1 MIFMAEEAIQEKTG
15 AINAKKETL
24 PKATDKQRTSASRQ
38 RQNSPQEIIAGE
50 HLLFNKYSYKDI
62 VINDQSLSNYINL
75 VPRRYPNIYG
85 RRSNAAYYHSHINI
99 VERLIN
105 KLMRGGTGKKI
116 GGKVIRTE
124 GRLQGKKLKTM
135 RIVQNAFGIIHEK
148 TNANPIQVL
157 VNALQN
163 AAPIEDT
170 TRVRYGGII
179 YNVAV
184 DISANRRL
192 DVALKN
198 MALSA
203 IVSSFKSRKTISEAL
218 ADEIMMTAN
227 KDPSSYAIKKK
238 IEAERIARSAR

>member
-1 MIFMAEEAIQEKTG
+1 MILMADEAIQEKID
-15 AINAKKETL
+15 AVNVKKEASKSSEKVRSSA
-24 PKATDKQRTSASRQ
+24 PRQKQQQSSMEIVAS
-38 RQNSPQEIIAGE
+38 E

-62 VINDQSLSNYINL
+62 VINDQSLANYINL

-85 RRSNAAYYHSHINI
+85 RRSNAAYYHAHINI

-135 RIVQNAFGIIHEK
+135 RIVQNAFGIINEK
-148 TNANPIQVL
+148 TKLNPIQVL

>member
-1 MIFMAEEAIQEKTG
+1 MANEIAENIDAKD
-15 AINAKKETL
+15 AKKAAAPREQKPRPT
-24 PKATDKQRTSASRQ
+24 RSRVSSI
-38 RQNSPQEIIAGE
+38 NEANE
-50 HLLFNKYSYKDI
+50 HLLFGKYPYSGI
-62 VINDQSLSNYINL
+62 EVNDQSLAGYINL

-85 RRSNAAYYHSHINI
+85 RRSNQAYYLSHINI

-105 KLMRGGTGKKI
+105 KMMRGGTGKKI

-135 RIVQNAFGIIHEK
+135 RIVEQAFAIINEK
-148 TNANPIQVL
+148 TKQNPIQVL
-157 VNALQN
+157 VNALQS

-192 DVALKN
+192 NVALKN
-198 MALSA
+198 IALSA
-203 IVSSFKSRKTISEAL
+203 ITSSFRSRKTIAEAL
-218 ADEIMMTAN
+218 ADEIMLTAN
-227 KDPSSYAIKKK
+227 KDPTSYAIKKK
-238 IEAERIARSAR
+238 VEAERIARSSR